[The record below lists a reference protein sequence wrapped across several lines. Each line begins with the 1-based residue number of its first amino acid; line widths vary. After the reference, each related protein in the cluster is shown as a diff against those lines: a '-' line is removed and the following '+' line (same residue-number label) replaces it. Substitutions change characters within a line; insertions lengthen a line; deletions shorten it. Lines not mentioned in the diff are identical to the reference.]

1 MNEIIVD
8 LQISSEEFL
17 KLYRGTARVVST
29 RALDGRR
36 VAFPAAILRPWLL
49 HEGIRGRFR
58 IRYDSAG
65 KLQDIQRLS

>member
-8 LQISSEEFL
+8 LRISSEEFM
-17 KLYRGTARVVST
+17 KLYQGRARVVST

-36 VAFPAAILRPWLL
+36 VVFPAAILRPWLL

-58 IRYDSAG
+58 IRFDDAG